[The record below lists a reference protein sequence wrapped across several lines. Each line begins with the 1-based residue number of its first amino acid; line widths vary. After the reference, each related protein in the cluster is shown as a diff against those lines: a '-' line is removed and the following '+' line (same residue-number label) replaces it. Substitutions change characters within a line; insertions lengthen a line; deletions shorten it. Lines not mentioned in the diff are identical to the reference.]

1 VAIPT
6 VLLHT
11 LVSGR
16 SKRILQVLQEQS
28 AGIIAKHAESHS
40 GVPEARA

>member
-1 VAIPT
+1 

-16 SKRILQVLQEQS
+16 SKRIVQVLQEQS
-28 AGIIAKHAESHS
+28 GGIIASHS
-40 GVPEARA
+40 ERQGGKG